1 MKKIDPRHLSI
12 FLEVCRQGSIS
23 GAARELNMAQPSVS
37 VAIAQLER
45 ATRTRL
51 FQRSRTG
58 ISLERSGVALR
69 RRAEAMDTLLANA
82 RAELALLEQE
92 VAGPLVIG
100 GTPGAL
106 ASLVPAAIVRLKQLY
121 PRVDIRILER
131 PDANLVELLRNERI
145 DLAIV
150 TTGIEAVPDD
160 IVEEP
165 ILHDPFDLIIG
176 RRNDQLPPSVTLAS
190 VAGLPWV
197 LPDAVGAF
205 RRQVDALFVSTE
217 TQTPRDVIRCDSLL
231 TTKAIVR
238 NSNYVTILPR
248 GVAAAELS
256 IGVLRAVHIDG
267 VGFRRTVGF
276 LRLGTPEPSPIAEAF
291 MQVTREINDP

>member
-1 MKKIDPRHLSI
+1 MTQIDPRQLRI

-45 ATRTRL
+45 SVGTRL

-58 ISLERSGVALR
+58 ITLERPGIALR
-69 RRAEAMDTLLANA
+69 RRAEAMDTLLYSA
-82 RAELALLEQE
+82 RAELALMEQD
-92 VAGPLVIG
+92 VVGPLVIG

-106 ASLVPAAIVRLKQLY
+106 ASLVPAAIVQLKHSY
-121 PRVDIRILER
+121 PRADIRILER
-131 PDANLVELLRNERI
+131 PDANLVELLRTERI

-150 TTGIEAVPDD
+150 TTGIEAVPED
-160 IVEEP
+160 IIEEAV
-165 ILHDPFDLIIG
+165 LQDPFDLIVG
-176 RRNDQLPPSVTLAS
+176 RQNDHLSEMVSLSS
-190 VAGLPWV
+190 VADLPWV

-205 RRQVDALFVSTE
+205 RRQIDALFVFLQ

-238 NSNYVTILPR
+238 NSTYVTILPR
-248 GVAAAELS
+248 EVAAAELN
-256 IGVLRAVHIDG
+256 IGVLRAVEIEN
-267 VGFRRTVGF
+267 VGFRRNVGV
-276 LRLGTPEPSPIAEAF
+276 LRLAGKKPGPFTEAF
-291 MQVTREINDP
+291 MAAVRDTNLP